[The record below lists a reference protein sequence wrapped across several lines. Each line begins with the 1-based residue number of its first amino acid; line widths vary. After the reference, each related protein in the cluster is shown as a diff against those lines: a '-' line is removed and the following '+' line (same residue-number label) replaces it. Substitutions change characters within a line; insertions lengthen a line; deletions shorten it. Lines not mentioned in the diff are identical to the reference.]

1 MIYLYIKIMDSKS
14 LYSKTPIIIDIGTSS
29 IKAGLSGQEK
39 PSLIFPNY
47 FGEMKYSK
55 SVGSW
60 KDDDKKHIIGNDC
73 NKYFG
78 VVKLKYPLSH
88 GIFNNSEDISSIF
101 EYIYSNLDMSIT
113 EIKEHPVLI
122 AEPLLNPQENRRN
135 IAKVLFDTYKIEQIF
150 FASQPILSLFSTS
163 STSGAVLE
171 SGDGVTQSCIIYEG
185 YTIPGSYKRINLGGK
200 EVTEY
205 LQYLLNKKGH
215 ELRNSDGF
223 QITKKIKEELCE
235 ICSPENENKLEPK
248 NYTLPDDSILEIGEE
263 RRLAPEILFNPLIR
277 EYEYP
282 GIQEILAESINKTN
296 VDLKLQL
303 YGSILL
309 SGGNTNIKG
318 MKERI
323 YKEIKKL
330 APKKAKIRLH
340 TPSNPENCCWIG
352 GNIISSL
359 EISKEM
365 WISVKEYME
374 KGENILHTRTI

>member
-1 MIYLYIKIMDSKS
+1 MDSKS

-215 ELRNSDGF
+215 KLRNSDGF

>member
-1 MIYLYIKIMDSKS
+1 MDSNTF
-14 LYSKTPIIIDIGTSS
+14 SKTPIIIDIGTST

-55 SVGSW
+55 SVGFW
-60 KDDDKKHIIGNDC
+60 KEDDKKQIVGNDC

-88 GIFNNSEDISSIF
+88 GIFNNKEDINPIF

-122 AEPLLNPQENRRN
+122 AEPLLNPQENRKD
-135 IAKVLFDTYKIEQIF
+135 IAKVLFDTYKIENLF

-185 YTIPGSYKRINLGGK
+185 YTIPGSYKRINLGGR

-205 LQYLLNKKGH
+205 LQFLLNRKGY
-215 ELRNSDGF
+215 ELKNSDGF

-235 ICSPENENKLEPK
+235 IFPQEQENNLEIK
-248 NYTLPDDSILEIGEE
+248 NYTLPDDSIIEIGDE

-330 APKKAKIRLH
+330 APKNAKVRLH

-365 WISVKEYME
+365 WISIKEWME
-374 KGENILHTRTI
+374 KGENIILTRTI

>member
-1 MIYLYIKIMDSKS
+1 MDSNTF
-14 LYSKTPIIIDIGTSS
+14 SKTPIIIDIGTST

-47 FGEMKYSK
+47 FGEKKYSK
-55 SVGSW
+55 SVGLW
-60 KDDDKKHIIGNDC
+60 KEDDKKQIVGNDC

-88 GIFNNSEDISSIF
+88 GIFNNKEDINPIF

-122 AEPLLNPQENRRN
+122 AEPLLNPQDNRKD
-135 IAKVLFDTYKIEQIF
+135 IAKVLFDTYKIENLF

-185 YTIPGSYKRINLGGK
+185 YTIPGSYKRINLGGR

-205 LQYLLNKKGH
+205 LQFLLNRKGY
-215 ELRNSDGF
+215 ELKNSDGF

-235 ICSPENENKLEPK
+235 IFPQEQENNLEIK
-248 NYTLPDDSILEIGEE
+248 NYTLPDDSIIEIGDE

-330 APKKAKIRLH
+330 APKNAKVRLH

-365 WISVKEYME
+365 WISIKEWME
-374 KGENILHTRTI
+374 KGENIILTRTI

>member
-1 MIYLYIKIMDSKS
+1 MDSNA
-14 LYSKTPIIIDIGTSS
+14 YSKTPIIVDIGTSM

-39 PSLIFPNY
+39 PSLVFPNY

-55 SVGSW
+55 SLDSW
-60 KDDDKKHIIGNDC
+60 KDDDKKEIIGNDC
-73 NKYFG
+73 NKYLG
-78 VVKLKYPLSH
+78 VIKLRYPLSH
-88 GIFNNSEDISSIF
+88 GIFDDPKDITPIF
-101 EYIYSNLDMSIT
+101 DYIYNNLDMSIT

-122 AEPLLNPQENRRN
+122 TDPLLNPQENRKK
-135 IAKVLFDTYKIEQIF
+135 IAKILFDNYKIEQLF

-185 YTIPGSYKRINLGGK
+185 YSIPGSNRRLNLGGR

-205 LQYLLNKKGH
+205 LQYLLNRKGYD
-215 ELRNSDGF
+215 LKNSDGF

-235 ICSPENENKLEPK
+235 TYADEGNSIENV
-248 NYTLPDDSILEIGEE
+248 NYTLPDDSVIEIGEE
-263 RRLAPEILFNPLIR
+263 RRLAPEILFNPLLR

-282 GIQEILAESINKTN
+282 GLPEILSESINKTN

-330 APKKAKIRLH
+330 APKNAKIRLH
-340 TPSNPENCCWIG
+340 TPSNPENCSWIG

-359 EISKEM
+359 EIAKKM
-365 WISVKEYME
+365 WISVKEWME
-374 KGENILHTRTI
+374 KGEYIINIRTI

>member
-1 MIYLYIKIMDSKS
+1 MDSKS
-14 LYSKTPIIIDIGTSS
+14 LYSKTPIIIDIGTSL

-248 NYTLPDDSILEIGEE
+248 NYTLPDDSILEIGDE

>member
-1 MIYLYIKIMDSKS
+1 MDSKS

-39 PSLIFPNY
+39 PSLVFPNY

-55 SVGSW
+55 SVGIL
-60 KDDDKKHIIGNDC
+60 KEDDKKKRIGKDC
-73 NKYFG
+73 DKYFG
-78 VVKLKYPLSH
+78 VIKLKYPLTH
-88 GIFNNSEDISSIF
+88 GVFNDDKDIEIIFDH
-101 EYIYSNLDMSIT
+101 IYSNLDMSIT

-122 AEPLLNPQENRRN
+122 AEPLLNPQQNRQK
-135 IAKVLFDTYKIEQIF
+135 IAKLLFDKYKIEHLF

-205 LQYLLNKKGH
+205 LQYLLNRKGYN
-215 ELRNSDGF
+215 LNNSDGF

-235 ICSPENENKLEPK
+235 VYPIEKNNNLENK
-248 NYTLPDDSILEIGEE
+248 NYTLPDDSIIEIGEE
-263 RRLAPEILFNPLIR
+263 RRLAPEILFNPLLR

-282 GIQEILAESINKTN
+282 GMHEMLSESINKTN
-296 VDLKLQL
+296 YDLKLQL
-303 YGSILL
+303 YASILL

-323 YKEIKKL
+323 YKEIKKI
-330 APKKAKIRLH
+330 APKNAKVRLH
-340 TPSNPENCCWIG
+340 TPSNPEYCSWIG

-365 WISVKEYME
+365 WISQNEWME
-374 KGENILHTRTI
+374 KGDILHTRTI

>member
-1 MIYLYIKIMDSKS
+1 MDSKS
-14 LYSKTPIIIDIGTSS
+14 LYSKTPIIIDIGSSS

-235 ICSPENENKLEPK
+235 ICPPEKEDKLEPI
-248 NYTLPDDSILEIGEE
+248 NYTLPDDSILEIGDE

-330 APKKAKIRLH
+330 APNKAKIRLH

>member
-1 MIYLYIKIMDSKS
+1 MDSKS

>member
-1 MIYLYIKIMDSKS
+1 MDSAS
-14 LYSKTPIIIDIGTSS
+14 LSSKTPIIVDIGTST

-39 PSLIFPNY
+39 PSLVFPNY

-55 SVGSW
+55 SLGSR
-60 KDDDKKHIIGNDC
+60 KEDENKEIIGNDC

-78 VVKLKYPLSH
+78 VIKLKYPLTH
-88 GIFNNSEDISSIF
+88 GIFNDNKDISPIF

-135 IAKVLFDTYKIEQIF
+135 IAKVLFDTYKIEHLF

-185 YTIPGSYKRINLGGK
+185 YTIPGSFKRINLGGK

-205 LQYLLNKKGH
+205 LQYLLNRKGY

-235 ICSPENENKLEPK
+235 VYPYDKNENLEIK
-248 NYTLPDDSILEIGEE
+248 NYTLPDDTTIEIGEE
-263 RRLAPEILFNPLIR
+263 RRLAPEILFNPLLR

-282 GIQEILAESINKTN
+282 SIPEILSESINKTN

-303 YGSILL
+303 YNSILL

-330 APKKAKIRLH
+330 ASKNAKVRLL
-340 TPSNPENCCWIG
+340 TPSNPEYCSWIG

-359 EISKEM
+359 EISKAM
-365 WISVKEYME
+365 WISVKEWME
-374 KGENILHTRTI
+374 KGENIINKRTI

>member
-1 MIYLYIKIMDSKS
+1 MDSKS

-235 ICSPENENKLEPK
+235 ICSPENENQLEPK

-340 TPSNPENCCWIG
+340 APSNPENCCWIG
-352 GNIISSL
+352 DNIISSL

-374 KGENILHTRTI
+374 KRENILHTRTI

>member
-1 MIYLYIKIMDSKS
+1 MDSNA
-14 LYSKTPIIIDIGTSS
+14 YSKTPIIVDIGTSM

-39 PSLIFPNY
+39 PSLVFPNY

-55 SVGSW
+55 SLDSW
-60 KDDDKKHIIGNDC
+60 KDDDKKEIIGNDC
-73 NKYFG
+73 NKYLG
-78 VVKLKYPLSH
+78 VIKLRYPLSH
-88 GIFNNSEDISSIF
+88 GIFDDPKDITPIF
-101 EYIYSNLDMSIT
+101 DYIYNNLDMSIT

-122 AEPLLNPQENRRN
+122 TDPLLNPQENRKN
-135 IAKVLFDTYKIEQIF
+135 IAKILFDNYKIEQLF

-185 YTIPGSYKRINLGGK
+185 YSIPGSNRRINLGGR

-205 LQYLLNKKGH
+205 LQYLLNRKGYD
-215 ELRNSDGF
+215 LKNSDGF

-235 ICSPENENKLEPK
+235 TYADEGNSIENV
-248 NYTLPDDSILEIGEE
+248 NYTLPDDSVIEIGEE
-263 RRLAPEILFNPLIR
+263 RRLAPEILFNPLLR

-282 GIQEILAESINKTN
+282 GLPEILSESINKTN

-330 APKKAKIRLH
+330 APKNAKIRLH
-340 TPSNPENCCWIG
+340 TPSNPENCSWIG

-359 EISKEM
+359 EIAKKM
-365 WISVKEYME
+365 WISVKEWME
-374 KGENILHTRTI
+374 KGEYIINIRTI

>member
-1 MIYLYIKIMDSKS
+1 MDSKS

-39 PSLIFPNY
+39 PSLVFPNY

-55 SVGSW
+55 SVGIL
-60 KDDDKKHIIGNDC
+60 KEDDKKKRIGKDC
-73 NKYFG
+73 EKYFG
-78 VVKLKYPLSH
+78 VIKLKYPLTH
-88 GIFNNSEDISSIF
+88 GVFNDDKDIEIIFDH
-101 EYIYSNLDMSIT
+101 IYSNLDMSIT

-122 AEPLLNPQENRRN
+122 AEPLLNPQQNRQK
-135 IAKVLFDTYKIEQIF
+135 IAKLLFDKYKIEHLF

-205 LQYLLNKKGH
+205 LQYLLNRKGYN
-215 ELRNSDGF
+215 LNNSDGF

-235 ICSPENENKLEPK
+235 VYPIEKNNNLENK
-248 NYTLPDDSILEIGEE
+248 NYTLPDDSIIEIGEE
-263 RRLAPEILFNPLIR
+263 RRLAPEILFNPLLR

-282 GIQEILAESINKTN
+282 GMHEMLSESINKTN
-296 VDLKLQL
+296 YDLKLQL
-303 YGSILL
+303 YASILL

-323 YKEIKKL
+323 YKEIKKI
-330 APKKAKIRLH
+330 APKNAKVRLH
-340 TPSNPENCCWIG
+340 TPSNPEYCSWIG

-365 WISVKEYME
+365 WISQNEWME
-374 KGENILHTRTI
+374 KGDILHTRTI

>member
-1 MIYLYIKIMDSKS
+1 MDSTS
-14 LYSKTPIIIDIGTSS
+14 FPSKTPIIVDIGTST

-39 PSLIFPNY
+39 PSLVFPNY
-47 FGEMKYSK
+47 LGEMKYTK
-55 SVGSW
+55 SIGSW
-60 KDDDKKHIIGNDC
+60 KEDEKKIIGNDC

-78 VVKLKYPLSH
+78 VIKLKYPLTH
-88 GIFNNSEDISSIF
+88 GIFNDDKDISQIFNYIFNNLDISSI
-101 EYIYSNLDMSIT
+101 

-122 AEPLLNPQENRRN
+122 AEPLLNPKDNRKN
-135 IAKVLFDTYKIEQIF
+135 IAKALFEECKIEHLF

-171 SGDGVTQSCIIYEG
+171 SGEGVTQSCIIYEG
-185 YTIPGSYKRINLGGK
+185 YAIPGSYKRINLGGK

-205 LQYLLNKKGH
+205 LQYLLNRKGYD
-215 ELRNSDGF
+215 LRNSDGF

-235 ICSPENENKLEPK
+235 VYPYDKKDDVEIK
-248 NYTLPDDSILEIGEE
+248 NYILPDDTTIEIGEE
-263 RRLAPEILFNPLIR
+263 RKLAPEILFNPLLR

-282 GIQEILAESINKTN
+282 SIPEILSESINKTN

-330 APKKAKIRLH
+330 ASKNAKVRLL
-340 TPSNPENCCWIG
+340 TPSKPEYCSWIG

-365 WISVKEYME
+365 WISKKEWME
-374 KGENILHTRTI
+374 KGEYLISTRTI

>member
-1 MIYLYIKIMDSKS
+1 MDSNA
-14 LYSKTPIIIDIGTSS
+14 YSKTPIIVDIGTSM

-39 PSLIFPNY
+39 PSLVFPNY

-55 SVGSW
+55 SLDSW
-60 KDDDKKHIIGNDC
+60 KDDDKKEIIGNDC
-73 NKYFG
+73 NKYLG
-78 VVKLKYPLSH
+78 VIKLRYPLSH
-88 GIFNNSEDISSIF
+88 GIFDDPKDITPIF
-101 EYIYSNLDMSIT
+101 DYIYNNLDMSIT

-122 AEPLLNPQENRRN
+122 TDPLLNPQENRKN
-135 IAKVLFDTYKIEQIF
+135 IAKILFDNYKIEQLF

-185 YTIPGSYKRINLGGK
+185 YSIPGSNRRINLGGR

-205 LQYLLNKKGH
+205 LQYLLNRKGYD
-215 ELRNSDGF
+215 LKNSDGF

-235 ICSPENENKLEPK
+235 TYADEGKSIENV
-248 NYTLPDDSILEIGEE
+248 NYTLPDDSVIEIGEE
-263 RRLAPEILFNPLIR
+263 RRLAPEILFNPLLR

-282 GIQEILAESINKTN
+282 GLPEILSESINKTN

-330 APKKAKIRLH
+330 APKNAKIRLH
-340 TPSNPENCCWIG
+340 TPSNPENCSWIG

-359 EISKEM
+359 EIAKKM
-365 WISVKEYME
+365 WISVKEWME
-374 KGENILHTRTI
+374 KGEYIINIRTI

>member
-1 MIYLYIKIMDSKS
+1 MDSNTF
-14 LYSKTPIIIDIGTSS
+14 SKTPIIIDIGTST

-47 FGEMKYSK
+47 FGEKKYSK
-55 SVGSW
+55 SVGLW
-60 KDDDKKHIIGNDC
+60 KEDDKKQIVGNDC

-88 GIFNNSEDISSIF
+88 GIFNNKEDINPIF

-122 AEPLLNPQENRRN
+122 AEPLLNPQDNRKD
-135 IAKVLFDTYKIEQIF
+135 IAKVLFDTYKIENLF

-185 YTIPGSYKRINLGGK
+185 YTIPGSYKRINLGGR

-205 LQYLLNKKGH
+205 LQFLLNRKGY

-235 ICSPENENKLEPK
+235 IFPQEQENNLEIK
-248 NYTLPDDSILEIGEE
+248 NYTLPDDSIIEIGDE

-330 APKKAKIRLH
+330 APKNAKVRLH

-352 GNIISSL
+352 GNTISSL

-365 WISVKEYME
+365 WISIKEWME
-374 KGENILHTRTI
+374 KGEYIINTRTI

>member
-1 MIYLYIKIMDSKS
+1 MDSKS

-235 ICSPENENKLEPK
+235 IYSPENENKLEPK
-248 NYTLPDDSILEIGEE
+248 NYTLPDDSILEIGDE

>member
-1 MIYLYIKIMDSKS
+1 MDSNA
-14 LYSKTPIIIDIGTSS
+14 YSKTPIIVDIGTSM

-39 PSLIFPNY
+39 PSLVFPNY

-55 SVGSW
+55 SLDSW
-60 KDDDKKHIIGNDC
+60 KDDDKKEIIGNDC
-73 NKYFG
+73 NKYLG
-78 VVKLKYPLSH
+78 VIKLRYPLSH
-88 GIFNNSEDISSIF
+88 GIFDDPKDITPIF
-101 EYIYSNLDMSIT
+101 DYIYNNLDMSIT

-122 AEPLLNPQENRRN
+122 TDPLLNPQENRKK
-135 IAKVLFDTYKIEQIF
+135 IAKILFDNYKIEQLF

-185 YTIPGSYKRINLGGK
+185 YSIPGSNRRINLGGR

-205 LQYLLNKKGH
+205 LQYLLNRKGYD
-215 ELRNSDGF
+215 LKNSDGF

-235 ICSPENENKLEPK
+235 TYADEGKSIENV
-248 NYTLPDDSILEIGEE
+248 NYTLPDDSVIEIGEE
-263 RRLAPEILFNPLIR
+263 RRLAPEILFNPLLR

-282 GIQEILAESINKTN
+282 GLPEILSESINKTN

-330 APKKAKIRLH
+330 APKNAKIRLH
-340 TPSNPENCCWIG
+340 TPSNPENCSWIG

-359 EISKEM
+359 EIAKKM
-365 WISVKEYME
+365 WISVKEWME
-374 KGENILHTRTI
+374 KGEYIINIRTI

>member
-1 MIYLYIKIMDSKS
+1 M
-14 LYSKTPIIIDIGTSS
+14 
-29 IKAGLSGQEK
+29 
-39 PSLIFPNY
+39 
-47 FGEMKYSK
+47 
-55 SVGSW
+55 
-60 KDDDKKHIIGNDC
+60 
-73 NKYFG
+73 
-78 VVKLKYPLSH
+78 
-88 GIFNNSEDISSIF
+88 
-101 EYIYSNLDMSIT
+101 
-113 EIKEHPVLI
+113 
-122 AEPLLNPQENRRN
+122 
-135 IAKVLFDTYKIEQIF
+135 
-150 FASQPILSLFSTS
+150 
-163 STSGAVLE
+163 
-171 SGDGVTQSCIIYEG
+171 
-185 YTIPGSYKRINLGGK
+185 
-200 EVTEY
+200 
-205 LQYLLNKKGH
+205 LNKKGH

-340 TPSNPENCCWIG
+340 APSNPENCCWIG

>member
-1 MIYLYIKIMDSKS
+1 MDSKS

-88 GIFNNSEDISSIF
+88 GIFNDSKDISSIF
-101 EYIYSNLDMSIT
+101 DYIYSNLDMSIT

-185 YTIPGSYKRINLGGK
+185 YTIPGSFKRINLGGK

-205 LQYLLNKKGH
+205 LQYLLNKKGL

-248 NYTLPDDSILEIGEE
+248 NYTLPDDSILEIGDE

-330 APKKAKIRLH
+330 APNKAKIRLH

>member
-1 MIYLYIKIMDSKS
+1 MDSNA
-14 LYSKTPIIIDIGTSS
+14 YSKTPIIVDIGTSM

-39 PSLIFPNY
+39 PSLVFPNY

-55 SVGSW
+55 SLDSW
-60 KDDDKKHIIGNDC
+60 KDDDKKEIIGNDC
-73 NKYFG
+73 NKYLG
-78 VVKLKYPLSH
+78 VIKLRYPLSH
-88 GIFNNSEDISSIF
+88 GIFDDPKDITPIF
-101 EYIYSNLDMSIT
+101 DYIYNNLDMSIT

-122 AEPLLNPQENRRN
+122 TDPLLNPQENRKN
-135 IAKVLFDTYKIEQIF
+135 IAKILFDNYKIEQLF

-185 YTIPGSYKRINLGGK
+185 YSIPGSNKRINLGGR

-205 LQYLLNKKGH
+205 LQYLLNRKGYD
-215 ELRNSDGF
+215 LKNSDGF

-235 ICSPENENKLEPK
+235 TYADEGNSIENV
-248 NYTLPDDSILEIGEE
+248 NYTLPDDSVIEIGEE
-263 RRLAPEILFNPLIR
+263 RRLAPEILFNPLLR

-282 GIQEILAESINKTN
+282 GLPEILSESINKTN

-330 APKKAKIRLH
+330 APKNAKIRLH
-340 TPSNPENCCWIG
+340 TPSNPENCSWIG

-359 EISKEM
+359 EIAKKM
-365 WISVKEYME
+365 WISVKEWME
-374 KGENILHTRTI
+374 KGEYIINIRTI

>member
-1 MIYLYIKIMDSKS
+1 MDSKS

-248 NYTLPDDSILEIGEE
+248 NYTLPDDSILEIGDE

-340 TPSNPENCCWIG
+340 TPINPENCCWIG

>member
-1 MIYLYIKIMDSKS
+1 MDSKS
-14 LYSKTPIIIDIGTSS
+14 LYSKAPIIIDIGTST

-39 PSLIFPNY
+39 PSLVFPNY

-55 SVGSW
+55 SIGSW
-60 KDDDKKHIIGNDC
+60 EEDNKKNIIGNDC
-73 NKYFG
+73 NKYLG
-78 VVKLKYPLSH
+78 VIKLKYPLSH
-88 GIFNNSEDISSIF
+88 GIFNDDKDIAPIF
-101 EYIYSNLDMSIT
+101 EYIYSSLDMSIT

-122 AEPLLNPQENRRN
+122 AEPILNPQYNRIN
-135 IAKVLFDTYKIEQIF
+135 IAKVLFDTYKIENLF

-163 STSGAVLE
+163 STSGAILE
-171 SGDGVTQSCIIYEG
+171 TGDGVTQSCIIYEG

-205 LQYLLNKKGH
+205 LQYLLNKKGY
-215 ELRNSDGF
+215 ELNNSDGF

-235 ICSPENENKLEPK
+235 INNNNNDNLK
-248 NYTLPDDSILEIGEE
+248 NINYKLPDDSIIEIGQE
-263 RRLAPEILFNPLIR
+263 RFLAPEILFNPLLR

-282 GIQEILAESINKTN
+282 GIPEILSESINKTN

-330 APKKAKIRLH
+330 APKNAKVRLH
-340 TPSNPENCCWIG
+340 TASNPEYCSWIG

-359 EISKEM
+359 DIAKEM
-365 WISVKEYME
+365 WISLKEWME
-374 KGENILHTRTI
+374 KGDIIHTRTI

>member
-1 MIYLYIKIMDSKS
+1 MDSKS

-39 PSLIFPNY
+39 PSLVFPNY

-55 SVGSW
+55 SVGIL
-60 KDDDKKHIIGNDC
+60 KEDDKKKRIGKDC
-73 NKYFG
+73 DKYFG
-78 VVKLKYPLSH
+78 VIKLKYPLTH
-88 GIFNNSEDISSIF
+88 GVFNNDKDIEIIF
-101 EYIYSNLDMSIT
+101 DHIYSNLDMSIT

-122 AEPLLNPQENRRN
+122 AEPLLNPQQNRQK
-135 IAKVLFDTYKIEQIF
+135 IAKLLFDKYKIEHLF

-205 LQYLLNKKGH
+205 LQYLLNRKGYN
-215 ELRNSDGF
+215 LNNSDGF

-235 ICSPENENKLEPK
+235 VYPIEKNNNLENK
-248 NYTLPDDSILEIGEE
+248 NYTLPDDSIIEIGEE
-263 RRLAPEILFNPLIR
+263 RRLAPEILFNPLLR

-282 GIQEILAESINKTN
+282 GMHEMLSESINKTN
-296 VDLKLQL
+296 YDLKLQL
-303 YGSILL
+303 YASILL

-323 YKEIKKL
+323 YKEIKKI
-330 APKKAKIRLH
+330 APKNAKVRLH
-340 TPSNPENCCWIG
+340 TPSNPEYCSWIG

-365 WISVKEYME
+365 WISQNEWME
-374 KGENILHTRTI
+374 KGDILHTRTI

>member
-1 MIYLYIKIMDSKS
+1 MDSNA
-14 LYSKTPIIIDIGTSS
+14 YSKTPIIVDIGTSVV
-29 IKAGLSGQEK
+29 KAGLSGQEK
-39 PSLIFPNY
+39 PSLVFPNY
-47 FGEMKYSK
+47 FGEMKYAK
-55 SVGSW
+55 SIGSW
-60 KDDDKKHIIGNDC
+60 KDEDKKDIIGNDC

-78 VVKLKYPLSH
+78 VIKLKYPLSH
-88 GIFNNSEDISSIF
+88 GIFNNPEDISHIF
-101 EYIYSNLDMSIT
+101 DYIYNNLDMSIT

-122 AEPLLNPQENRRN
+122 TDPLLNPQENRKN
-135 IAKVLFDTYKIEQIF
+135 IAKVLFDNYKIEQLF

-185 YTIPGSYKRINLGGK
+185 YSIPGSHRRINLGGK

-205 LQYLLNKKGH
+205 LQYLLNKKGYD
-215 ELRNSDGF
+215 LKNSDGF

-235 ICSPENENKLEPK
+235 AYSDDGNAIENK
-248 NYTLPDDSILEIGEE
+248 NYTLPDDTIIEIGEE
-263 RRLAPEILFNPLIR
+263 RRLAPEILFNPLLR

-282 GIQEILAESINKTN
+282 GLPEILSESINKTN

-309 SGGNTNIKG
+309 SGGNTNLKG

-330 APKKAKIRLH
+330 APKCAKVRLH
-340 TPSNPENCCWIG
+340 TPSNPENCSWIG

-359 EISKEM
+359 EIAKKM
-365 WISVKEYME
+365 WNSVKEWME
-374 KGENILHTRTI
+374 KGDYIINTRTI

>member
-1 MIYLYIKIMDSKS
+1 MDSNTF
-14 LYSKTPIIIDIGTSS
+14 SKTPIIIDIGTST

-55 SVGSW
+55 SVGFW
-60 KDDDKKHIIGNDC
+60 KEDDKKQIVGNDC

-88 GIFNNSEDISSIF
+88 GIFNNKEDINPIF

-122 AEPLLNPQENRRN
+122 AEPLLNPQDNRKD
-135 IAKVLFDTYKIEQIF
+135 IAKVLFDTYKIENLF

-185 YTIPGSYKRINLGGK
+185 YTIPGSYKRINLGGR

-205 LQYLLNKKGH
+205 LQFLLNRKGY
-215 ELRNSDGF
+215 ELKNSDGF

-235 ICSPENENKLEPK
+235 IFPQEQENNLEIK
-248 NYTLPDDSILEIGEE
+248 NYTLPDDSIIEIGDE

-330 APKKAKIRLH
+330 APKNAKVRLH

-365 WISVKEYME
+365 WISIKEWME
-374 KGENILHTRTI
+374 KGENIILTRTI

>member
-1 MIYLYIKIMDSKS
+1 MDSKS

-39 PSLIFPNY
+39 PSLVFPNY

-55 SVGSW
+55 SVGIL
-60 KDDDKKHIIGNDC
+60 KEDDKKKRIGKDC
-73 NKYFG
+73 DKYFG
-78 VVKLKYPLSH
+78 VIKLKYPLTH
-88 GIFNNSEDISSIF
+88 GVFNDDKDIEIIFDH
-101 EYIYSNLDMSIT
+101 IYSNLDMSIT

-122 AEPLLNPQENRRN
+122 AEPLLNPQQNRQK
-135 IAKVLFDTYKIEQIF
+135 IAKLLFDKYKIEHLF

-205 LQYLLNKKGH
+205 LQYLLNRKGYN
-215 ELRNSDGF
+215 LNNSDGF
-223 QITKKIKEELCE
+223 QITKKIKEVLCE
-235 ICSPENENKLEPK
+235 VYPIEKNNNLENK
-248 NYTLPDDSILEIGEE
+248 NYTLPDDSIIEIGEE
-263 RRLAPEILFNPLIR
+263 RRLAPEILFNPLLR

-282 GIQEILAESINKTN
+282 GMHEMLSESINKTN
-296 VDLKLQL
+296 YDLKLQL
-303 YGSILL
+303 YASILL

-323 YKEIKKL
+323 YKEIKKI
-330 APKKAKIRLH
+330 APKNAKVRLH
-340 TPSNPENCCWIG
+340 TPSNPEYCSWIG

-365 WISVKEYME
+365 WISQNEWME
-374 KGENILHTRTI
+374 KGDILHTRTI

>member
-1 MIYLYIKIMDSKS
+1 MDSKS

-263 RRLAPEILFNPLIR
+263 RRLAPEILFNPLMR

>member
-1 MIYLYIKIMDSKS
+1 MDSKS

-248 NYTLPDDSILEIGEE
+248 NYTLPDDSILEIGDE

>member
-1 MIYLYIKIMDSKS
+1 MDSKS

-101 EYIYSNLDMSIT
+101 DYIYSNLDMSIT

-185 YTIPGSYKRINLGGK
+185 YTIPGSFKRINLGGK

-248 NYTLPDDSILEIGEE
+248 NYTLPDDSILEIGDE

-330 APKKAKIRLH
+330 APNKAKIRLH

>member
-1 MIYLYIKIMDSKS
+1 MDSNTF
-14 LYSKTPIIIDIGTSS
+14 SKTPIIIDIGTST

-55 SVGSW
+55 SVGFW
-60 KDDDKKHIIGNDC
+60 KEDDKKQIVGNDC

-88 GIFNNSEDISSIF
+88 GIFNNKEDINPIF

-122 AEPLLNPQENRRN
+122 AEPLLNPQENRKD
-135 IAKVLFDTYKIEQIF
+135 IAKVLFDTYKIENLF

-185 YTIPGSYKRINLGGK
+185 YTIPGSYKRINLGGR

-205 LQYLLNKKGH
+205 LQFLLNRKGY

-235 ICSPENENKLEPK
+235 IFPQEQENNLEIK
-248 NYTLPDDSILEIGEE
+248 NYTLPDDSIIEIGDE

-330 APKKAKIRLH
+330 APKNAKVRLH

-365 WISVKEYME
+365 WISIKEWME
-374 KGENILHTRTI
+374 KGENIILTRTI